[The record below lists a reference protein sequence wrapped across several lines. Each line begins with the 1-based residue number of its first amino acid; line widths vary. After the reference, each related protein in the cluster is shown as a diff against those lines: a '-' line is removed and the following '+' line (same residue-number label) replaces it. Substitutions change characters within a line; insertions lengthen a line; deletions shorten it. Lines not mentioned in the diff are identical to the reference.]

1 MKKHILP
8 IMSLVCL
15 IVVIVTLLY
24 QYFEKGDVTTDGWL
38 TLLLMISLIMIQ
50 TPYWKEFF
58 SKSDEDGSRNENNDD
73 KN

>member
-1 MKKHILP
+1 MNKHIFP
-8 IMSLVCL
+8 IISLICL
-15 IVVIVTLLY
+15 IVAIVLLLY
-24 QYFEKGDVTTDGWL
+24 EYFQKGIVTTDGWL

-58 SKSDEDGSRNENNDD
+58 SKSDEGGSRNENNDD